1 MTRIHITFYGVLKQ
15 DAGSKHITLDLP
27 GDAPSV
33 RALADAIAV
42 QYPAL
47 APRLP
52 TVAFAVRDELVTSD
66 HRLANDDRV
75 ALLPPVSGG

>member
-15 DAGSKHITLDLP
+15 ETGTKHLTLDLP
-27 GDAPSV
+27 GDAPPV
-33 RALADAIAV
+33 GTLADALAA

-47 APRLP
+47 ARRLP
-52 TVAFAVRDELVTSD
+52 TVAFAVRDELVTPD
-66 HRLANDDRV
+66 YRLADNDRV